1 VLDSGL
7 WDSIC
12 HQVNVGT
19 TENELSPLGLLTA
32 VRILYGNSISFLLP
46 LLFLSFN
53 VHIEILGK
61 GDASRISHLV
71 RNNLIG
77 GLCSLLHAPHLE
89 RLSVWPSY
97 FNGGV
102 QALAALVTQVV
113 VLQMR

>member
-1 VLDSGL
+1 MGREGERGGGRGATFKFF
-7 WDSIC
+7 C
-12 HQVNVGT
+12 NV
-19 TENELSPLGLLTA
+19 
-32 VRILYGNSISFLLP
+32 
-46 LLFLSFN
+46 
-53 VHIEILGK
+53 EILGK

-102 QALAALVTQVV
+102 QALAALVTQV
-113 VLQMR
+113 LNLRKPKN